1 MKLTTRNAEIIVAI
15 ILALCS
21 IALMVKSAQNRI
33 DLTVEDNMGAGFMP
47 FWLSAGML
55 ICTIITIFK
64 WFTKRSPQSTD
75 EKPFIDPEANK
86 YVYVTVLSLVGLILG
101 TAYVG
106 IYISLIFFLFFYLK
120 YFSEKSN
127 LFITIFSLATPV
139 ITFCFFEWLL
149 KITLP
154 QGISEP
160 LFYPIYDL
168 MY

>member
-1 MKLTTRNAEIIVAI
+1 MKLTTRNAEIIVAVL
-15 ILALCS
+15 LALCS
-21 IALMVKSAQNRI
+21 IGLMMKAAQNRI
-33 DLTVEDNMGAGFMP
+33 DWTVEDNMGAGFMP
-47 FWLSAGML
+47 FWLSLGML
-55 ICTIITIFK
+55 VCTIITIFK
-64 WFTKRSPQSTD
+64 WVTKKSPQSKD
-75 EKPFIDPEANK
+75 DSPFIDPEANRF
-86 YVYVTVLSLVGLILG
+86 VYVTILSLIGLILG

-120 YFSEKSN
+120 YFSNKSN
-127 LFITIFSLATPV
+127 FFITVFSLLTPV

>member
-1 MKLTTRNAEIIVAI
+1 MKLTTRKAEIIVAVF
-15 ILALCS
+15 LALCS
-21 IALMVKSAQNRI
+21 IGLMIKAAQNRI
-33 DLTVEDNMGAGFMP
+33 DWTVEDNMGAGFMP
-47 FWLSAGML
+47 FWLSLGML
-55 ICTIITIFK
+55 ICTIITMFK
-64 WFTKRSPQSTD
+64 WFTKKSPQSTD
-75 EKPFIDPEANK
+75 EGHFIDPEANK
-86 YVYVTVLSLVGLILG
+86 FVYVTILSLIGLILG

-127 LFITIFSLATPV
+127 FFITVFSLLTPV
-139 ITFCFFEWLL
+139 FTFCFFEWLL

>member
-15 ILALCS
+15 VLALCS

-33 DLTVEDNMGAGFMP
+33 DWTVEDNMGAGFMP

-55 ICTIITIFK
+55 ICTIITIVK
-64 WFTKRSPQSTD
+64 RITKKSPQSTNY
-75 EKPFIDPEANK
+75 KPYIVPEANK
-86 YVYVTVLSLVGLILG
+86 YVYVTILSLIGLILG

-120 YFSEKSN
+120 FFSEKSTF
-127 LFITIFSLATPV
+127 FITVFSLATPV

>member
-1 MKLTTRNAEIIVAI
+1 MKLTTRNAEIFVAV

-21 IALMVKSAQNRI
+21 IGLMIKAAQNSI
-33 DLTVEDNMGAGFMP
+33 TWTIEDNMGAGFMP
-47 FWLSAGML
+47 FWLSLGML

-64 WFTKRSPQSTD
+64 WVIRKSPQSNNN
-75 EKPFIDPEANK
+75 EPFIDPEANK
-86 YVYVTVLSLVGLILG
+86 YVYVTILSLIGLILG

-120 YFSEKSN
+120 NFSEKSN
-127 LFITIFSLATPV
+127 LFISVFSIATPIV
-139 ITFCFFEWLL
+139 TFCFFEWLL

-160 LFYPIYDL
+160 LFYPIYEL

>member
-1 MKLTTRNAEIIVAI
+1 MKLTTRNAEIIVAVL
-15 ILALCS
+15 LALCS
-21 IALMVKSAQNRI
+21 IGLMAKAAQNRI
-33 DLTVEDNMGAGFMP
+33 DWTVEDNMGAGFMP
-47 FWLSAGML
+47 FWLSLGML
-55 ICTIITIFK
+55 ICTLITIFK
-64 WFTKRSPQSTD
+64 WFTKKSPQSTD
-75 EKPFIDPEANK
+75 ENPFIDPEANK
-86 YVYVTVLSLVGLILG
+86 YVYVTILSLIGLILV

-106 IYISLIFFLFFYLK
+106 VYISLIFFLFFYLT
-120 YFSEKSN
+120 YFSEKSTF
-127 LFITIFSLATPV
+127 FITVFSLLTPV